1 MRMARI
7 GSGRIGAAVFAAALM
22 LAATPAIAEVS
33 LDVPA
38 ATYKVD
44 PRHTQIIF
52 AIRHMGLSTFYGR
65 FGAISGSLTFDP
77 KQPESS
83 ALSVTVDMTNIQTHV
98 EELDRE
104 LTKNVFHAD
113 KFPTAT
119 FTATSITKASPTTGT
134 VTGNLTLAG
143 VTKPVTLNVTFDGG
157 RDSPMPFQP
166 YRIGFN
172 ATTSVKRSDFGL
184 TGMMWSGLVGDDVS
198 LMIECELEKQ

>member
-1 MRMARI
+1 MRI
-7 GSGRIGAAVFAAALM
+7 GNNGSGKIGAAVFAAALA
-22 LAATPAIAEVS
+22 LAATPTIAQVS

-38 ATYKVD
+38 ATYKID

-52 AIRHMGLSTFYGR
+52 AIQHMGLSTFYGR

-77 KQPESS
+77 KKPESS
-83 ALSVTVDMTNIQTHV
+83 ALTVTVDMTNIQTHV

-104 LTKNVFHAD
+104 LVKNVFHAD

-198 LMIECELEKQ
+198 LMIESEMEKQ

>member
-1 MRMARI
+1 MRMARMN
-7 GSGRIGAAVFAAALM
+7 SGEIGAVVFAGVLM
-22 LAATPAIAEVS
+22 LAATPAIAQVS

-38 ATYKVD
+38 ATYKID

-52 AIRHMGLSTFYGR
+52 AIQHMGLSTFYGR
-65 FGAISGSLTFDP
+65 FGSISGSLNFDP

>member
-1 MRMARI
+1 MHTARV
-7 GSGRIGAAVFAAALM
+7 GSGTIGAAVFAAALV
-22 LAATPAIAEVS
+22 LGATPVVAQVS

-52 AIRHMGLSTFYGR
+52 AIQHMGLSTFYGR
-65 FGAISGSLTFDP
+65 FGAISGSLNFDP
-77 KQPESS
+77 KHPESS

-172 ATTSVKRSDFGL
+172 ATTSVRRSDFGL

>member
-1 MRMARI
+1 MRI
-7 GSGRIGAAVFAAALM
+7 EKVGSGMFGAMAFAAAL
-22 LAATPAIAEVS
+22 AAVPAAAQVS

-38 ATYKVD
+38 ATYKLD

-52 AIRHMGLSTFYGR
+52 AIQHMGLSTFYGR
-65 FGAISGSLTFDP
+65 FGAISGSLNFDP
-77 KQPESS
+77 KKPESS

-104 LTKNVFHAD
+104 LTKSVFHVD

-198 LMIECELEKQ
+198 LMIESEMEKQ